1 MGEKVFKFFQIIRFM
16 RMLSLFSGGKD
27 SLYATYLA
35 MRDGHKIVSLLSLE
49 SKRDDSYMF
58 HVPNI
63 SLTSFQAEALGIP
76 LVKRTVKGEKEKE
89 VEELKDIIGEFVKN
103 REIDGIITGAIESNY
118 QRERVQK
125 IADYYGLYHYA
136 PLWKIDS
143 SKYMEDL
150 IKDGIKAIIVSVS
163 ALGLDESFLGKV
175 IDNKMLE
182 KLKKANQKYG
192 VHLAGEG
199 GEYETFVIDAP
210 IFKKKIVIEKSR
222 KKIENLNGIF
232 LIDSVTLQ
240 DKS

>member
-1 MGEKVFKFFQIIRFM
+1 
-16 RMLSLFSGGKD
+16 MLSLFSGGKD

-35 MRDGHKIVSLLSLE
+35 LRAGHEVISLLSLE
-49 SKRDDSYMF
+49 SERDDSYMF

-63 SLTSFQAEALGIP
+63 SLTSFQSEALGIP

-103 REIDGIITGAIESNY
+103 REIDGIISGAIESSY

-125 IADYYGLYHYA
+125 IADFYGLHHYA
-136 PLWKIDS
+136 PLWKIEPIM
-143 SKYMEDL
+143 YMEDL

-175 IDNKMLE
+175 IDDEMLE
-182 KLKKANQKYG
+182 KLKIANQKYG

-222 KKIENLNGIF
+222 KKIEKINGIY
-232 LIDSVTLQ
+232 LIDSVTLK